1 MEVFNFFFQQS
12 PKITKI
18 LTLSSIL
25 ISLLT
30 WFEIVSPLSLYLN
43 YSLIFKKC
51 QIWRIFTNFFYFGD
65 FSLSLLFHMLI
76 FFRNS
81 KLLEKKIFK
90 GSAPDY
96 LYFILFCMVFLLIF
110 NPFARIIFLSE
121 SLSFAMTYYWGRKSK
136 TTNVEFMGVFT
147 FRAPYLPW
155 FYLVISFLLESDF
168 KNDFYGLIIGHLYFY
183 LKEILPRLK
192 SVNNIKILET
202 PKFFKKLCDK
212 LDINNEFIVDVEDA
226 DLLF

>member
-18 LTLSSIL
+18 LTLSSIS

-192 SVNNIKILET
+192 SINNIKILET

>member
-18 LTLSSIL
+18 LTLSSIF

-30 WFEIVSPLSLYLN
+30 WFELVSPYALYLN
-43 YSLIFKKC
+43 YTLIFKNF
-51 QIWRIFTNFFYFGD
+51 QIWRIFTNFFYFGN
-65 FSLSLLFHMLI
+65 FSLRLIFHMI
-76 FFRNS
+76 MFFRNS
-81 KLLEKKIFK
+81 KLLEKKVFK
-90 GSAPDY
+90 CSAPYY
-96 LYFILFCMVFLLIF
+96 LYFILFCMLFLLIF
-110 NPFARIIFLSE
+110 NPFTKIIFLSQ

-168 KNDFYGLIIGHLYFY
+168 KNDLYGLLIGHLYFY
-183 LKEILPRLK
+183 LKEILPRMK
-192 SVNNIKILET
+192 SINNIKILET
-202 PKFFKKLCDK
+202 PKFFVRLCDK
-212 LDINNEFIVDVEDA
+212 LNINNEFIIDVEDG